1 MTGYEHH
8 AGRRCVGLAWNTPLA
23 CVAAVIGTATTA
35 MGQLPTGGHTDC
47 ATFLFADG
55 VPVLTIDQHV
65 SDCVI
70 DWDTFNIGAGNTV
83 SFLQQSSSWR
93 VLNRVSG
100 AEFSTITGSLTA
112 PGTVYIVN
120 PAGIYFTGG
129 AVVDV
134 GGIYAAAG
142 SMSDT
147 DFMAGVDRFT
157 GLQGEVVNEGSLFG
171 EVVHMIGRRVI
182 NDGTIAVNG
191 AVTMIAGENE
201 ILISETGGRIL
212 VRVDGTDLAHD
223 LAVSPPGTVPPTLTG
238 PAGVDNSGTINA
250 SGGQVVLGAG
260 DLYSLAIRNT
270 GAINATGGSA
280 QLAALGGTV
289 IHGGPGNTITADNLA
304 MTGDVL
310 FVDGDIHVQT
320 ARFNDPVIVGS
331 NVTILPDTGDT
342 GADSIVFAS
351 TVDSQAGEINNL
363 WVESANTEFSGDVGS
378 ATRLG
383 HVQITGDAVLGGDVQ
398 TAANLTFRGQVALN
412 GATGQTIDTGGILR
426 ASGTV
431 SKTGGGDLTLKAVTR
446 IDLEDNVSVTSATGR
461 LTLTSPLIEVVGDV
475 SSANERVVFNG
486 VADVGAVSAA
496 LDARFNGDAT
506 VGGDVTAGRDTLF
519 FGLATVG
526 GSVSAGDDVQF
537 VAAAVVGENVEALG
551 DDVRFLGTAD
561 VGGSVTA
568 FDDVEFFADA
578 VVGSDVTALGLDPT
592 GGNVTFFATADIG
605 GTVTAADDVEFLGTA
620 VVHGDVIAQNDDVT
634 FSGTAEVHGSVTAFD
649 DVEFLGTA
657 VVHGDVIAEH
667 DDVTFFGS
675 AEVHG
680 SVTADDDV
688 DFRQAAFVQG
698 NVTASRDDV
707 LFRAGADVG
716 GNIHARDKA
725 QFDGDAMVGGDV
737 TTFEG
742 DVLFMAGADVGG
754 SVVAGDDAKFT
765 AAASVAGD
773 VTALGDDVQFFST
786 AQVGGSVTAF
796 DDVQFLADA
805 VVGRDVTAQGLED
818 SDNSKGNV
826 TFSGTA
832 DVGGTVTAADDV
844 TFLGAA
850 DLAGDVIAGA
860 DLSFGGVTTLTGLT
874 AGAGSDQR
882 LEAGGVL
889 TVAGSLTKTTNGR
902 LTLIGRELMNLNGP
916 LVSAIDDIE
925 LNPDGRG
932 TVPDRATIAAAGS
945 VSIVSQAGSIVMGPN
960 EKMTALGDLH
970 LEAARSVTVGDLN
983 SVGDMHVTAAEI
995 FLRTRAP
1002 GQVLNFGGVL
1012 EPDKGLDFVTA
1023 SRFFF
1028 SVAPQA
1034 IGGGPAPAFGSPNTD
1049 ADALGTLGGFR
1060 FTLQLDLGPSVFTR
1074 GETILDLQASGFS
1087 PVNLAEALAGRQPG
1101 PGNRRA
1107 EEDVVLSPGQA
1118 ARLTALGINVR
1129 PLRAG
1134 EKRSVLS
1141 GRYFYN
1147 DAFATS
1153 GRTLADGRVAI
1164 NRLSLSAMT
1173 TAISRFDQL
1182 FLGVHDPDV
1191 RSVLASA
1198 WDNYAAATDE
1208 PDGTGFRRY
1217 VESAA
1222 NHAEALGYLD
1232 TLREILDLIGI
1243 SGLSAT
1249 ELAASTQVILDRAM
1263 SPAIPRAHLLQAIE

>member
-1 MTGYEHH
+1 MNGYEHH
-8 AGRRCVGLAWNTPLA
+8 AGRRWVAWNGPLA
-23 CVAAVIGTATTA
+23 CVGAVIGPATIA

-47 ATFLFADG
+47 ATFLIADD
-55 VPVLTIDQHV
+55 VPALTILQHI

-93 VLNRVSG
+93 VLNRVTG
-100 AEFSTITGSLTA
+100 AEFSTITGSLIA

-142 SMSDT
+142 SMSDA

-171 EVVHMIGRRVI
+171 RVVHMVGRRVI
-182 NDGTIAVNG
+182 NDGTIAVDG
-191 AVTMIAGENE
+191 VVTMIAGENE
-201 ILISETGGRIL
+201 ILISETGGRIM
-212 VRVDGTDLAHD
+212 VRIDGTALARD
-223 LAVSPPGTVPPTLTG
+223 LAVSPTGTVPPTLTG

-270 GAINATGGSA
+270 GAINASGGSA

-289 IHGGPGNTITADNLA
+289 VHGGPGNTITADDLA

-320 ARFNDPVIVGS
+320 ARFNDPVIIGS
-331 NVTILPDTGDT
+331 NVTILPDTGDI
-342 GADSIVFAS
+342 GADSIVFTS

-363 WVESANTEFSGDVGS
+363 WVESASTEFARDVGGK
-378 ATRLG
+378 TRLG
-383 HVQITGDAVLGGDVQ
+383 HLQITGDAVLGGDVQ
-398 TAANLTFRGQVALN
+398 TAVNLTFRGQVALN

-426 ASGTV
+426 AAGAV

-446 IDLEDNVSVTSATGR
+446 IELEDDVSVTSATGR
-461 LTLTSPLIEVVGDV
+461 LTLTSPLIEVVGDI

-486 VADVGAVSAA
+486 VADVGGTVSAA
-496 LDARFNGDAT
+496 LDTRFNGDAT
-506 VGGDVTAGRDTLF
+506 VGGDVVAGRDTLF

-537 VAAAVVGENVEALG
+537 VAAAVVGANVEALG
-551 DDVRFLGTAD
+551 DDVLFLGTAD

-568 FDDVEFFADA
+568 FDDVEFFGAA
-578 VVGSDVTALGLDPT
+578 VVGSNVTAQGLDPT
-592 GGNVTFFATADIG
+592 NGNVTFFATADIG
-605 GTVTAADDVEFLGTA
+605 GTVTAADDVEFIGAA
-620 VVHGDVIAQNDDVT
+620 VVHGDVISQNDDVT
-634 FSGTAEVHGSVTAFD
+634 FFGTAEVHGSVTA
-649 DVEFLGTA
+649 
-657 VVHGDVIAEH
+657 
-667 DDVTFFGS
+667 
-675 AEVHG
+675 
-680 SVTADDDV
+680 ADDA
-688 DFRQAAFVQG
+688 DFRKAAFVQG
-698 NVTASRDDV
+698 NVTAIGDDV
-707 LFRAGADVG
+707 LFRAGAEVG
-716 GNIHARDKA
+716 GNVQAGDKA
-725 QFDGDAMVGGDV
+725 KFDGDAVVSGDV
-737 TTFEG
+737 TTSGG
-742 DVLFMAGADVGG
+742 DVLFMATADVGG

-765 AAASVAGD
+765 AEASVAGN
-773 VTALGDDVQFFST
+773 VTALGDDIQFFST
-786 AQVGGSVTAF
+786 AHVGGDVTAF
-796 DDVQFLADA
+796 DDVQFDGDA
-805 VVGRDVTAQGLED
+805 T
-818 SDNSKGNV
+818 
-826 TFSGTA
+826 
-832 DVGGTVTAADDV
+832 VGGSVTSITDDV
-844 TFLGAA
+844 TFLGTA
-850 DLAGDVIAGA
+850 DLGGDVIAGD
-860 DLSFGGVTTLTGLT
+860 DLSFEGVTTLTGT
-874 AGAGSDQR
+874 GVTPGAGRDQR

-889 TVAGSLTKTTNGR
+889 TVAGSLTKTTNGS
-902 LTLIGRELMNLNGP
+902 LTLVGRELMNLNGP
-916 LVSAIDDIE
+916 LVSAIDDIG

-932 TVPDRATIAAAGS
+932 AVPVTATIAAAGS

-983 SVGDMHVTAAEI
+983 SVGDMHVSAAEI

-1002 GQVLNFGGVL
+1002 GDVLNFGGIL
-1012 EPDKGLDFVTA
+1012 EPDNGLDFVTA
-1023 SRFFF
+1023 GRFFF

-1034 IGGGPAPAFGSPNTD
+1034 IGGGAAPSFGSPNTL
-1049 ADALGTLGGFR
+1049 ADALGTLGGFGSR
-1060 FTLQLDLGPSVFTR
+1060 LQLDLGPSVFTR
-1074 GETILDLQASGFS
+1074 GETILDLQADGFS
-1087 PVNLAEALAGRQPG
+1087 PVNLADALTGPQPG
-1101 PGNRRA
+1101 PGNRPV
-1107 EEDVVLSPGQA
+1107 EHDIVLSPGLA
-1118 ARLTALGINVR
+1118 ARLAALGINVR

-1153 GRTLADGRVAI
+1153 GRTQADGRVAI
-1164 NRLSLSAMT
+1164 NRLSLSALA
-1173 TAISRFDQL
+1173 TASSRFDQL
-1182 FLGVHDPDV
+1182 FLGIHDPDV
-1191 RSVLASA
+1191 RTVLALA
-1198 WDNYAAATDE
+1198 WGNYAAATDE

-1222 NHAEALGYLD
+1222 DRAEARGYLD

-1249 ELAASTQVILDRAM
+1249 ELAASTQVILDRAA
-1263 SPAIPRAHLLQAIE
+1263 SPAVPRAHLLRAIN